1 MKKKY
6 LSENS
11 YYVWKRQVMLIINK
25 RDRHI
30 QNLKK
35 NGRIACFYL
44 DSV

>member
-6 LSENS
+6 LSKNS

-35 NGRIACFYL
+35 KTDGLPAFI
-44 DSV
+44 